1 MMSAAPATEDTPT
14 VDDAPT
20 ADAPAPV
27 DDAPVTSAD
36 AASAGARVVL
46 NNVGHTFDHRDM
58 LFQHVSL
65 VLLPRHVY
73 ALTGP
78 SGSGKSTLLSIIAGW
93 VEPSEG
99 QVRRERCGRV
109 CWVFQNPH
117 GVARRLAVDHV
128 ALPFVARGETR
139 SQAERHALELLDD
152 FGLRHRAYAPFNAL
166 SGGEAQRLML
176 ARGVASHAGLLLVDE
191 PTAQLDLHAADTVNE
206 RLHALSS
213 SGAIVI
219 VATHDPHTRDA
230 CTDVIDLRDFQ

>member
-1 MMSAAPATEDTPT
+1 MDTKIAVTATDSDAQEPHRDREAEDSLDSGA
-14 VDDAPT
+14 VD
-20 ADAPAPV
+20 
-27 DDAPVTSAD
+27 S
-36 AASAGARVVL
+36 GARVIL
-46 NNVGHTFDHRDM
+46 DDVGHTFDHRDM
-58 LFQHVSL
+58 LFRHVSL
-65 VLLPRHVY
+65 TLLPCHVY

-93 VEPSEG
+93 VKPAEG

-128 ALPFVARGETR
+128 ALPFLARGETR
-139 SQAERHALELLDD
+139 KQAEAHALELMDA
-152 FGLRHRAYAPFNAL
+152 FGLRHRAYARFSAL